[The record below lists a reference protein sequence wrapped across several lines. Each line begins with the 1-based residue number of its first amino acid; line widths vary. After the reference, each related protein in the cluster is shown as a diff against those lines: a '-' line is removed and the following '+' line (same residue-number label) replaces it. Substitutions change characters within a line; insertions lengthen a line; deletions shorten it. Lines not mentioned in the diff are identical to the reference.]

1 MMPVEI
7 ENHGERIMVQLD
19 GQMYVPD
26 AAMLR
31 ERLLQFMDKGV
42 HSVEVNMTHLDF
54 IDSAGLGV
62 LIGIH
67 KRLLERGGRMTL
79 LGLRGSVKE
88 LFSLTRLDKVFEI
101 RDNI

>member
-1 MMPVEI
+1 MPVDI
-7 ENHGERIMVQLD
+7 EKHGERIVVQLD

-31 ERLLQFMDKGV
+31 ERLLQYMDKGV
-42 HSVEVNMTHLDF
+42 QEVEVNMRQLDF

-67 KRLLERGGRMTL
+67 KRLLERGGHVTL
-79 LGLRGSVKE
+79 RGLRGSVKE
-88 LFSLTRLDKVFEI
+88 LFTLTRLDKVFEI
-101 RDNI
+101 KDSD

>member
-1 MMPVEI
+1 MPVDI
-7 ENHGERIMVQLD
+7 ENHGDNIVVQLD

-31 ERLLQFMDKGV
+31 ERLLQYVDKGIRNV
-42 HSVEVNMTHLDF
+42 DVNMSHLDF

-67 KRLLERGGRMTL
+67 KRLLERGGRMRL
-79 LGLRGSVKE
+79 MGLRGSVKE
-88 LFSLTRLDKVFEI
+88 LFTLTRLDKVFEI
-101 RDNI
+101 NYEQ

>member
-7 ENHGERIMVQLD
+7 ENHGERILVKLD

-31 ERLLQFMDKGV
+31 ERLLQIVEKGT
-42 HSVEVNMTHLDF
+42 HSVDVNMSRLDF

-67 KRLLERGGRMTL
+67 KRLMERGGHMTL
-79 LGLRGSVKE
+79 TGLRGSVKE
-88 LFSLTRLDKVFEI
+88 LFTLTRLDKVFDI
-101 RDNI
+101 QND